1 MDIEK
6 IYDIVALRVI
16 VPTVED
22 CYRLLGVIHSTWRPL
37 PGRIKDFIA
46 LPKINGYQS
55 IHTTIFTGDGG
66 ITEIQIRTQEMHDH
80 AEYGIAAH
88 LAYKESQGSKK
99 PNLQQQKWI
108 EELKD
113 LQTGETD
120 QKTFIENLTGDFFT
134 NRIFVFTPQGD
145 VIDLPRGASALDLA
159 YAIHSEIGNT
169 AGGAKING
177 KYSALKTGLENGDIV
192 EIETDK
198 KIKPSSKWLAYV
210 KTTMAKKHIR
220 SYLKESGSYMDRFFN
235 S

>member
-169 AGGAKING
+169 AGGAKN
-177 KYSALKTGLENGDIV
+177 
-192 EIETDK
+192 
-198 KIKPSSKWLAYV
+198 
-210 KTTMAKKHIR
+210 
-220 SYLKESGSYMDRFFN
+220 
-235 S
+235 